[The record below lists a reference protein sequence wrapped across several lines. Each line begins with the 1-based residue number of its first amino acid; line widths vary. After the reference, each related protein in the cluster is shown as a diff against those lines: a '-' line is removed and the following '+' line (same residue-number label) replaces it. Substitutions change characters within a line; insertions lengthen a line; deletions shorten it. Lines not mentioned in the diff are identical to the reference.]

1 MKLFITSLV
10 IILFGFGI
18 IRFENP
24 DDIQSLSELA
34 IVLLITLLTVSI
46 ISWLGSGFWIRRI
59 KADLPPT
66 KEKII
71 FLSKYSISSTILLF
85 FTPILIEVL
94 TNTYPIDSTQLCY
107 LLGIIILGS
116 KIKDNNCGFR
126 AIKRSVGLDLFNEIK
141 DDNVF
146 GIVELVIRAQRK
158 NYSIKEFPVE
168 WKDNARKVGIKK
180 IWKFLI
186 PALKLMFK
194 LKFEKN

>member
-24 DDIQSLSELA
+24 SNIQSLSELA
-34 IVLLITLLTVSI
+34 VVLLITLLSVSI

-59 KADLPPT
+59 TADLPPT

-94 TNTYPIDSTQLCY
+94 TNTYPIDGTQLFY
-107 LLGIIILGS
+107 LLGIIVSGSMILVS
-116 KIKDNNCGFR
+116 NVITYRKKPR
-126 AIKRSVGLDLFNEIK
+126 QESLF
-141 DDNVF
+141 
-146 GIVELVIRAQRK
+146 LT
-158 NYSIKEFPVE
+158 
-168 WKDNARKVGIKK
+168 
-180 IWKFLI
+180 LI
-186 PALKLMFK
+186 PLFYVLLAIASLIVLFVAIAASAHT
-194 LKFEKN
+194 